1 MKPDFALSL
10 TFDGIT
16 LLHRAAGGWRHVG
29 DAGFDAPDLAAA
41 VSELRARAKKL
52 ATGKLRTKLILPNEQ
67 IRYLSVETGDARGDI
82 RDSLVREALAEATPY
97 DLSELVY
104 DTASDGRMTH
114 VAAVARETLE
124 EAEAF
129 AVEHEM
135 GPLAFVAIPG
145 DEAFLGEPWFGQ
157 TKAATHEFGKN
168 TVEPDGIAVVVV
180 GKAVYPEPEPEPV
193 EESQAVEEP
202 EPDTDEAPETEDTAP
217 QPTAPAGFSSRRARR
232 EDPATAEDSPAT
244 GELLTAERPRFSLA
258 PGPVA
263 SGVTPEVEHTPV
275 AAEIAETVTQDDED
289 EPQEEAEVTA
299 KIETDPDPVVAAP
312 EYREPEYEEAEPDLT
327 LTAPEF
333 RTQPEEDPV
342 PTATGFSAFLSRKR
356 EKEDPPVT
364 ARPKQTT
371 SRIAPPPPAA
381 MSEPGDEAAKMTVF
395 GARDNKVG
403 GKPRHLG
410 LILTAGLLL
419 FLAAVAIW
427 ASLFLDD
434 GIAGLFGTDDAPS
447 EHALTPAVVPA
458 PDVLDTD
465 PVVTAV
471 EQSEGVFRPGAADT
485 DTDPNAAPDTDVD
498 QGPQIAAEP
507 GAPEAPAADDSLQNL
522 PDAPGLSETDMAVL
536 DALDEGENDAIP
548 ADELPAIDDDLPGID
563 SEVLD
568 DEAVAD
574 AQDMETAPTGGED
587 TAVATEVP
595 AEPQTEAEKEARYA
609 ATGIWPE
616 APEAPASPAV
626 IGLDDLFIASIDRT
640 DMSQDAV
647 ALPQPEEFETDE
659 APDVVSSPAAAGT
672 LFALDENGLVEATP
686 EGTLNQEGVRIYAGL
701 PPIRP
706 SSIPERLDVQEEAES
721 DALRDRLAE
730 LRPRLRPEDLAE
742 RQERTQLGGLT
753 RDELATLRPKL
764 RPRSLQEEAETLRA
778 EQATPAPPSAQAV
791 AASRRP
797 DPRPADFASIVRT
810 ARAAPEEADEPEPVA
825 PVRVQPTIPSS
836 ASVARQA
843 TLDNAINLRRVNL
856 IGVYGTPSNRRALV
870 RLPSGRYKKV
880 QVGDSVDGGRIV
892 AIGDS
897 ELRYSKGGRN
907 LTLKIPS
914 G

>member
-29 DAGFDAPDLAAA
+29 DAGFDTPDLAAA
-41 VSELRARAKKL
+41 VAELRASAKKL
-52 ATGKLRTKLILPNEQ
+52 ASGKLRTKLILPNEQ
-67 IRYLSVETGDARGDI
+67 IKYLSVETGDARGDI

-180 GKAVYPEPEPEPV
+180 GKAVYPEPEPELV
-193 EESQAVEEP
+193 
-202 EPDTDEAPETEDTAP
+202 EAPEPEEKPSEEPSAKSEEPSAKDDP
-217 QPTAPAGFSSRRARR
+217 APAGFSSRRARR
-232 EDPATAEDSPAT
+232 ESPAEESPAT

-263 SGVTPEVEHTPV
+263 SGVAPEAENTPV
-275 AAEIAETVTQDDED
+275 AAEIAETVAENDE
-289 EPQEEAEVTA
+289 EVAEETAEAEV
-299 KIETDPDPVVAAP
+299 ETDPVVTA
-312 EYREPEYEEAEPDLT
+312 PEYEEPDDEETEPDLT

-356 EKEDPPVT
+356 EQEDPAVT

-498 QGPQIAAEP
+498 HGPQIAAEP
-507 GAPEAPAADDSLQNL
+507 GAPEAPVADDSLQNL

-536 DALDEGENDAIP
+536 DALDEGESDAIP
-548 ADELPAIDDDLPGID
+548 ADDLPAIDEDLPEID
-563 SEVLD
+563 SEMLD
-568 DEAVAD
+568 DEAIAD
-574 AQDMETAPTGGED
+574 AQDMETAPAADED
-587 TAVATEVP
+587 TADATALP

-686 EGTLNQEGVRIYAGL
+686 EGTLNPEGVRIYAGL

-797 DPRPADFASIVRT
+797 DLRPADFASIVRT
-810 ARAAPEEADEPEPVA
+810 ARAAPEEEDEPEPVA
-825 PVRVQPTIPSS
+825 PVRVQPSIPSS